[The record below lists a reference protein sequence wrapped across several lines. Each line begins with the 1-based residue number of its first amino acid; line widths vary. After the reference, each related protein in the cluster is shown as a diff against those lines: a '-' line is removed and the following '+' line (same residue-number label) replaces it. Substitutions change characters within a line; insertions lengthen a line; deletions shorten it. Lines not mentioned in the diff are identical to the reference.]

1 MLTDS
6 EIVKNTSLVREKARY
21 FNNLQGW
28 WYFCAWNPA
37 AEVQVEMSKL
47 QDSEDRRRMEELV
60 ITQSFS
66 VKRKVL
72 LQASEAAEMV
82 LRVPVVL
89 DVPMKETATSLKHF
103 CVLFGFVI

>member
-6 EIVKNTSLVREKARY
+6 EIVRNTSLVREKARY

-47 QDSEDRRRMEELV
+47 QDSEGEDRRRRMEELG

-66 VKRKVL
+66 VKRQVL

-89 DVPMKETATSLKHF
+89 DVPYLWKKQLHP
-103 CVLFGFVI
+103 

>member
-37 AEVQVEMSKL
+37 AEVQVEMSKV
-47 QDSEDRRRMEELV
+47 QDSEGRRRMEELG

-66 VKRKVL
+66 VKRQVL
-72 LQASEAAEMV
+72 LQASEAA
-82 LRVPVVL
+82 VL